1 MTATPELHI
10 LPTAEDT
17 AQAAAAFIA
26 GLAGQWI
33 QAQGHFTIA
42 LTGGSTPHR
51 LYQFLGSP
59 PYAEQ
64 IAWDR
69 WQLFWGDERCV
80 PPDHQESNYRMA
92 KEALLDRVPLPA
104 DNIHRI
110 RGEATPRDAA
120 AEYEE
125 ALRRVIPGSRPAV
138 DLVLL
143 GMGEDGHTASLFPG
157 TDALEEEDRLVV
169 ANWVPHLQAHRIT
182 FTLPLINA
190 ASAVAFLVNDLSK
203 AVMLKQVIQPDP
215 GDPPLPAGRVRPASG
230 TVHWFL
236 TKAAASQLEK
246 IGA

>member
-1 MTATPELHI
+1 MATTPELHI
-10 LPTAEDT
+10 LSTPEDT
-17 AQAAAAFIA
+17 AQAATAFIA
-26 GLAGQWI
+26 SLARQWI
-33 QAQGHFTIA
+33 QAQGRFTIA
-42 LTGGSTPHR
+42 LTGGSTPRR
-51 LYQFLGSP
+51 LYQILGSP

-69 WQLFWGDERCV
+69 WQLFWSDERCV

-92 KEALLDRVPLPA
+92 KEALLDLVPLPA

-120 AEYEE
+120 AEYEK
-125 ALRRVIPGSRPAV
+125 AVRRVIPGARPV
-138 DLVLL
+138 LDLVLL

-157 TDALEEEDRLVV
+157 TDALEEEHQLVV

-203 AVMLKQVIQPDP
+203 AAVLKRVVQPDP
-215 GDPPLPAGRVRPASG
+215 GDPPLPAGRVRPASEA
-230 TVHWFL
+230 VHWFL
-236 TKAAASQLEK
+236 TMAAASQLEEL
-246 IGA
+246 GA